1 MYIFQCRARL
11 AHNQSPETYTQRYQ
25 QAEKRTTI
33 MNNEFLLQEERKA
46 ENPPHK
52 ARVCQPIPATIPSL
66 PNTCFFCRSSH

>member
-1 MYIFQCRARL
+1 MLVPRTC
-11 AHNQSPETYTQRYQ
+11 HSCNRYQ

-66 PNTCFFCRSSH
+66 PNMTCPANAGCFFCRRSH